1 MNLETFHLSLKPLQE
16 TQAQSWFHLSQDS
29 GLTSFQ
35 ISNYKMLSHTESLEW
50 IRQKQ
55 NYLDRNEIGT
65 IGVFLKSKEQLI
77 GVCALKYLGEEKD
90 SDVEV
95 MYRLA
100 REYWGNG
107 YATEIGRALIN
118 YAKSTL

>member
-1 MNLETFHLSLKPLQE
+1 
-16 TQAQSWFHLSQDS
+16 
-29 GLTSFQ
+29 
-35 ISNYKMLSHTESLEW
+35 MLSHTESLEW